1 MYKILLIEDDPVQVE
16 IIRRNLQKEGYKIL
30 VAKRG
35 LDGIELARREKPSLI
50 LLDMILS
57 GMHGLEVAIKLMEMP
72 ETKNIPVVA
81 LTGMTL
87 PKFIEECYRVGVKDY
102 LKKPCEPSQLLRTV
116 EKYAGKPK
124 REGVT
129 AVISSV
135 SAAYTQL
142 ILQLSKMHLRV
153 ESILPSERVLTKLE
167 RIKPNLIFL
176 EVPFA
181 EEMEVELVSQLKA
194 HEPLSQVPV
203 ILFSLKVSK
212 EELSNLA
219 KKIGADGYL
228 SYPFDST
235 SLLEMVNR
243 FLLSAE

>member
-1 MYKILLIEDDPVQVE
+1 MFKVLLIEDDPVQVE

-50 LLDMILS
+50 LLDMILP

-87 PKFIEECYRVGVKDY
+87 PKFVEECYRVGVKDY

-142 ILQLSKMHLRV
+142 ILQLSKIHLRV
-153 ESILPSERVLTKLE
+153 ESILPSEKVLTKLE

-176 EVPFA
+176 EVPKA
-181 EEMEVELVSQLKA
+181 KTEVELVRQLKA
-194 HEPLSQVPV
+194 HKPLSQVPV
-203 ILFSLKVSK
+203 ILFSLKVSN

-219 KKIGADGYL
+219 KEIGADGYL